1 MEEEVVVGGIGS
13 AGVGSAGVGSTGVG
27 SAGVGSTGV
36 GSEGFN
42 ANKQGNVA
50 LYSLPGKIAFGIG
63 IIGIVGL
70 GIFSGAY
77 TFIESF
83 FIH

>member
-1 MEEEVVVGGIGS
+1 MEEEVVVDGAGGADFGIS
-13 AGVGSAGVGSTGVG
+13 
-27 SAGVGSTGV
+27 GVGSTGV
-36 GSEGFN
+36 GSEGFI
-42 ANKQGNVA
+42 ANKQGNLA